1 MAYKEALK
9 NGTATFLMEGEHDAP
24 GQNALPSRSRGKKST
39 KANLAREA
47 SALAL
52 SEALKAMLTDF

>member
-1 MAYKEALK
+1 MAQLRPLSKANMMPLARMHFHLVQ
-9 NGTATFLMEGEHDAP
+9 GT
-24 GQNALPSRSRGKKST
+24 GKKST